1 MKYEKGQ
8 FVTVPNLK
16 YLDGM
21 RAVEVAVY
29 LWICSY
35 ADENG
40 KCFPGRKTIAS
51 KIKVSVHTVD
61 KAITKLCEVG
71 ILAKEHR
78 FVGNEKTSNE
88 YQIMIPDEGGSP
100 KPDTTLGSNEAPPQ
114 PQTKH
119 IELNPFNQTKLTKQ
133 TVLEEFEK
141 FWVKFP
147 KKVGK
152 TKAMESFEKALKGD
166 PKKKVEPASSETILT
181 SLQKQLDNQYFPAEK
196 RYIPNPTTWLNQGRW
211 QDEVEEKETRPN
223 VIEYK

>member
-21 RAVEVAVY
+21 KAVEVAVY

-35 ADENG
+35 ANEEG
-40 KCFPGRKTIAS
+40 KCYPGRKTIAA

-61 KAITKLCEVG
+61 KAINRLCEIG

-88 YQIMIPDEGGSP
+88 YQIMIPDEVGSP
-100 KPDTTLGSNEAPPQ
+100 KPDTTLVSNETPPQ

-119 IELNPFNQTKLTKQ
+119 IELNLINKTKLTKQ
-133 TVLEEFEK
+133 NNKFDVWWASYPKRRVDKEK
-141 FWVKFP
+141 CKTKFLKFP
-147 KKVGK
+147 EEIQDLIIQDTQNRASMDDKWIKGFVPMTSTYLNNKKW
-152 TKAMESFEKALKGD
+152 EDDYEK
-166 PKKKVEPASSETILT
+166 
-181 SLQKQLDNQYFPAEK
+181 
-196 RYIPNPTTWLNQGRW
+196 
-211 QDEVEEKETRPN
+211 VEEKTTGVKVYE
-223 VIEYK
+223 